1 MKVKPIFL
9 LTLLCVSVLFI
20 ACDNDDADSK
30 LTFDKNSV
38 EVIVN
43 VTDTVKVSGGK
54 SPYTATEGDDSIAEA
69 TVSSG
74 KIAIRG
80 LKEGQ
85 TTVTVTDADGNTRT
99 IAVTVAEDPFEDE
112 KDDATIR
119 FKWDTLEK
127 VKGADAGTYLLSKAN
142 DKSVTF
148 SWTSEDEEDSII
160 IKFMDANDKIGV
172 ESETA
177 SVRESPAVAGQ
188 MKVKVDEETTNY
200 DLISWRVVQA
210 APAAEDEPDT
220 YWIAFTANGKA
231 GLFVAP
237 LTE

>member
-1 MKVKPIFL
+1 MKVKQFSLFI
-9 LTLLCVSVLFI
+9 LLCVSVLFV
-20 ACDNDDADSK
+20 ACDKNDQTE

-43 VTDTVKVSGGK
+43 VTDTVKVSGGLA
-54 SPYTATEGDDSIAEA
+54 PYTTKEADNTIAKA

-74 KIAIRG
+74 KIAIKG
-80 LKEGQ
+80 LKKGQ
-85 TTVTVTDADGNTRT
+85 TTVTVTDADGITAT

-127 VKGADAGTYLLSKAN
+127 VKGTDAGTYLLSKAN

-160 IKFMDANDKIGV
+160 INFMDANDQIGE

-188 MKVKVDEETTNY
+188 MKVMVDGETTSYN
-200 DLISWRVVQA
+200 LISWRLVQA

-220 YWIAFTANGKA
+220 YWVAFTANGKA
-231 GLFVAP
+231 GLLVAP
-237 LTE
+237 LAE